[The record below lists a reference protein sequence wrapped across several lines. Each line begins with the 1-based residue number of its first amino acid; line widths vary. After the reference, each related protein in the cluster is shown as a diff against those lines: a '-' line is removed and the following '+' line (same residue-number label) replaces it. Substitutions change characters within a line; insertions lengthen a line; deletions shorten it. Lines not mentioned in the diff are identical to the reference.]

1 MSTNPISSSASLQAA
16 ALPATASAQTAPDI
30 IICGK
35 CFKEGTESTPLL
47 LCGRCQEITYC
58 NRDCQKTHWKVHKLV
73 CKALEKTPPVENPQA
88 SAVASSP
95 IPIEYAELNLDIEKW
110 ELVYSH
116 KPAINTSSSGPQYRW
131 QDHYL
136 LKNENFQNPSE
147 SLTVHFVPLADANQK
162 KFNTKIEEFQN
173 TILNGHPNAYS
184 ETIERTFNEWVWLW
198 DIKEDKKNPRNFGVI
213 RILKTANGLHILS
226 YNNKKTLISEET
238 RALWIKYLREIKIKK
253 N

>member
-16 ALPATASAQTAPDI
+16 ALQATASAQTAPNI
-30 IICGK
+30 TICGK
-35 CFKEGTESTPLL
+35 CFKQETESALLL
-47 LCGRCQEITYC
+47 LCGRCQEISYC
-58 NRDCQKTHWKVHKLV
+58 DRTCQKAHWKVHKLV
-73 CKALEKTPPVENPQA
+73 CEPIKPPIIEDPHTLA
-88 SAVASSP
+88 STAQPP
-95 IPIEYAELNLDIEKW
+95 IPIEYAELEIDREKW

-116 KPAINTSSSGPQYRW
+116 KPAINTSSSDPQYRW

-147 SLTVHFVPLADANQK
+147 SLTVHFVPLAEANQK
-162 KFNTKIEEFQN
+162 KFNTKIREFQN
-173 TILNGHPNAYS
+173 TVLNGHPNAYS
-184 ETIERTFNEWVWLW
+184 ETIETTFNEWVWLW
-198 DIKEDKKNPRNFGVI
+198 DIKEEGKNPRDFGVI

-238 RALWIKYLREIKIKK
+238 RALWVKYLREIKIKK